1 MNKKMFGL
9 NFKNKKNVYNLKNGF
24 LSLSKLTLT

>member
-1 MNKKMFGL
+1 MNNKMFGL
-9 NFKNKKNVYNLKNGF
+9 NFKKNVYNLKNGF